1 MLLLLLFK
9 FRSFRIGAFS
19 LPASGKT
26 IPATVLFRHSGA
38 QRGIAGGNPFEPGQP
53 AAKGKTTNAVYGD
66 GGGTPERGPADG
78 TGVTRKFFTA
88 KVPEKSYLQGPKKG
102 SWIIFAKIRSEL
114 LNFTG
119 ASTRG
124 DCKKPFLRG

>member
-1 MLLLLLFK
+1 MLLLLLLLLFK

-26 IPATVLFRHSGA
+26 IPATGLFRHSGA
-38 QRGIAGGNPFEPGQP
+38 QRGIAGGNLFDPGQP
-53 AAKGKTTNAVYGD
+53 AAKGKTTHAVYGD
-66 GGGTPERGPADG
+66 GGGTPERG
-78 TGVTRKFFTA
+78 
-88 KVPEKSYLQGPKKG
+88 LQMVQVSPG
-102 SWIIFAKIRSEL
+102 SEL

-124 DCKKPFLRG
+124 DCYPNHSYVVKSKAHAQEW